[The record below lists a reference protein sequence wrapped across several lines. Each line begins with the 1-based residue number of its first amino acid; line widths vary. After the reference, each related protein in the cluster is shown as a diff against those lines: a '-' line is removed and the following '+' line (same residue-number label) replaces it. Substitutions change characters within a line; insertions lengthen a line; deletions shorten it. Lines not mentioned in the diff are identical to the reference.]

1 MKVLIIIC
9 YLQIAVSYCSAQT
22 DVALLAGTKWVYGSK
37 GVIRYLEFEKDS
49 LIETMHNSYNN
60 KKISF
65 SKPYYLSDTHDGNFD
80 MNMVG
85 GESAGKYLLRWNK
98 KLCGVEYCEIKAISE
113 DSLVLFFEAKSNHV
127 GAVDNRIAYKRIK

>member
-1 MKVLIIIC
+1 
-9 YLQIAVSYCSAQT
+9 
-22 DVALLAGTKWVYGSK
+22 
-37 GVIRYLEFEKDS
+37 
-49 LIETMHNSYNN
+49 
-60 KKISF
+60 
-65 SKPYYLSDTHDGNFD
+65 
-80 MNMVG
+80 MVG